1 MNKYLYILILVLI
14 SIPVVCQTK
23 GRVSSSS
30 QETFEKRALERQ
42 LSYAQASEKRG
53 DIASAYNN
61 YAQLIKKYDSEV
73 RVITG
78 FIDMSVKTGR
88 IKDCEIKLKEIANK
102 YPVKN
107 GVMNKGTSNDVYP
120 LKIRGF
126 LAEFFLRTSR
136 EENAYQLFTEID
148 KTGADKLLISEIKAA
163 AFYRAGLFQAAEKIY
178 LNLRKETK
186 NEKAYSEE
194 LYNIYIASG
203 RISGS
208 VGELFK
214 MIEPH
219 DAKEGKVREVHSF
232 NPEAELF
239 RIYEKEEFK
248 DSILKAAEK
257 LPKTERNSIILSELY
272 FNSGIYD
279 KAFSVLKNSI
289 PGGNGDLLISDYAVR
304 LYSEKKYT
312 EACSFFELSLKKS
325 ADNRTDDFTAL
336 YIECLKLSGQAAK
349 AVKVIKSSG
358 LKNKELILAEIYHNG
373 LDSLIEADRLYKK
386 NLTGNKS
393 HTEFWK
399 DYVKL
404 KIALKDYKSAKVILS
419 RVFDEQIID
428 IFTNTG
434 FYEFKYM
441 DAVIDL
447 MAGDSGSFINKA
459 EILVRDDF
467 ISDYDNDLLKI
478 SSDFKAIA
486 ADKELMTVYIEALGH
501 RTDRKFRLNGIYK
514 DFPEDLPA
522 DKRIVIYETNL
533 YILIAQ
539 NEQDKVA
546 DLLNEMMDKNILNN
560 TTAKMFTEYSRLR
573 KNEEKINSLLI
584 LLLKSSISNEIKTEI
599 REIIRNKPL
608 S

>member
-1 MNKYLYILILVLI
+1 MNKYLYILILILI

-23 GRVSSSS
+23 GKISSEN
-30 QETFEKRALERQ
+30 QETFEKKALERQ

-53 DIASAYNN
+53 DIASAYNI
-61 YAQLIKKYDSEV
+61 YAQLIKKYDSET
-73 RVITG
+73 RVIAG

-102 YPVKN
+102 YAVKN
-107 GVMNKGTSNDVYP
+107 GVVNKGNSGDVYP

-126 LAEFFLRTSR
+126 LAEFFFRTSR
-136 EENAYQLFTEID
+136 EENAYQLFAEID
-148 KTGADKLLISEIKAA
+148 KAGADKLVISEIKAA
-163 AFYRAGLFQAAEKIY
+163 AFYRSGLFQAAEKQY

-186 NEKAYSEE
+186 NDHAYSEE
-194 LYNIYIASG
+194 LYNIYIASN

-214 MIEPH
+214 MIESNGA
-219 DAKEGKVREVHSF
+219 AKGKGSEVYSF

-239 RIYEKEEFK
+239 SVYEKEQFR

-272 FNSGIYD
+272 FNSGLYD
-279 KAFSVLKNSI
+279 KAFTALKNSI

-304 LYSEKKYT
+304 LYSEKKYS

-325 ADNRTDDFTAL
+325 ADDRTDDFTGL
-336 YIECLKLSGQAAK
+336 YIECLKLSNQAAK
-349 AVKVIKSSG
+349 AVKVLRSSG
-358 LKNKELILAEIYHNG
+358 IKNKELILAEVYHNG
-373 LDSLIEADRLYKK
+373 LDSLNEADILYKK
-386 NLTGNKS
+386 NLTKNKS

-399 DYVKL
+399 DYIKL
-404 KIALKDYKSAKVILS
+404 KIALKDYKSAKALLS

-428 IFTNTG
+428 IFTNIG

-447 MAGDSGSFINKA
+447 MTGDTGSFINKA
-459 EILVRDDF
+459 EILIKDDF
-467 ISDYDNDLLKI
+467 ISDYDNDLVKI
-478 SSDFKAIA
+478 SSDVKAVA
-486 ADKELMTVYIEALGH
+486 DDKELMAVYIEALSH
-501 RTDRKFRLNGIYK
+501 RTDSNFRLNGIYK
-514 DFPEDLPA
+514 NFPDDSPA
-522 DKRIVIYETNL
+522 DKKVVIYETNL

-539 NEQDKVA
+539 DEHEKA
-546 DLLNEMMDKNILNN
+546 AALINEMLDKNILNN
-560 TTAKMFTEYSRLR
+560 TAAKMFTDYARLR

-584 LLLKSSISNEIKTEI
+584 LLLKSGISNEIKTEI

>member
-1 MNKYLYILILVLI
+1 LNKYLYILILILI

-23 GRVSSSS
+23 GKISSEN
-30 QETFEKRALERQ
+30 QETFEKKALERQ

-53 DIASAYNN
+53 DIASAYNI
-61 YAQLIKKYDSEV
+61 YAQLIKKYDSET
-73 RVITG
+73 RVIAG

-102 YPVKN
+102 YAVKN
-107 GVMNKGTSNDVYP
+107 GVVNKGNSGDVYP

-126 LAEFFLRTSR
+126 LAEFFFRTSR
-136 EENAYQLFTEID
+136 EENAYQLFAEID
-148 KTGADKLLISEIKAA
+148 KAGADKLVISEIKAA
-163 AFYRAGLFQAAEKIY
+163 AFYRSGLFQAAEKQY

-186 NEKAYSEE
+186 NDHAYSEE
-194 LYNIYIASG
+194 LYNIYIASN

-214 MIEPH
+214 MIESNGA
-219 DAKEGKVREVHSF
+219 AKGKGSEVYSF

-239 RIYEKEEFK
+239 SVYEKEQFR

-272 FNSGIYD
+272 FNSGLYD
-279 KAFSVLKNSI
+279 KAFTALKNSI

-304 LYSEKKYT
+304 LYSEKKYS

-325 ADNRTDDFTAL
+325 ADDRTDDFTGL
-336 YIECLKLSGQAAK
+336 YIECLKLSNQAAK
-349 AVKVIKSSG
+349 AVKVLRSSG
-358 LKNKELILAEIYHNG
+358 IKNKELILAEVYHNG
-373 LDSLIEADRLYKK
+373 LDSLNEADILYKK
-386 NLTGNKS
+386 NLTKNKS

-399 DYVKL
+399 DYIKL
-404 KIALKDYKSAKVILS
+404 KIALKDYKSAKALLS

-428 IFTNTG
+428 IFTNIG

-447 MAGDSGSFINKA
+447 MTGDTGSFINKA
-459 EILVRDDF
+459 EILIKDDF
-467 ISDYDNDLLKI
+467 ISDYDNDLVKI
-478 SSDFKAIA
+478 SSDVKAVA
-486 ADKELMTVYIEALGH
+486 DDKELMAVYIEALSH
-501 RTDRKFRLNGIYK
+501 RTDSNFRLNGIYK
-514 DFPEDLPA
+514 NFPDDSPA
-522 DKRIVIYETNL
+522 DKKVVIYETNL

-539 NEQDKVA
+539 DEHEKA
-546 DLLNEMMDKNILNN
+546 AALINEMLDKNILNN
-560 TTAKMFTEYSRLR
+560 TAAKMFTDYARLR

-584 LLLKSSISNEIKTEI
+584 LLLKSGISNEIKTEI

>member
-1 MNKYLYILILVLI
+1 MNKYLYILILILI
-14 SIPVVCQTK
+14 SIPVVCQIK
-23 GRVSSSS
+23 GKISSAS
-30 QETFEKRALERQ
+30 QETFEKKAFERQ
-42 LSYAQASEKRG
+42 LSYAQAAEKRG

-61 YAQLIKKYDSEV
+61 YAQLIKKYDSET
-73 RVITG
+73 RVIAG

-107 GVMNKGTSNDVYP
+107 GVMNKVNSGDVYP

-126 LAEFFLRTSR
+126 LAEFFFRTSR
-136 EENAYQLFTEID
+136 EENAYQLLAEID
-148 KTGADKLLISEIKAA
+148 KTGADKHDISEIKAE
-163 AFYRAGLFQAAEKIY
+163 AFYRAGLFQAAEKQY

-208 VGELFK
+208 VGELFR
-214 MIEPH
+214 MIESNG
-219 DAKEGKVREVHSF
+219 AENGKNREVYSF

-272 FNSGIYD
+272 FNSGLYD
-279 KAFSVLKNSI
+279 KAFSILKNSI

-304 LYSEKKYT
+304 LYSEKKYS

-325 ADNRTDDFTAL
+325 ADDRTDDFTVL
-336 YIECLKLSGQAAK
+336 YIECLKLSGQATK
-349 AVKVIKSSG
+349 AVKVLKSSG

-373 LDSLIEADRLYKK
+373 LDSLIEADMLYKK
-386 NLTGNKS
+386 NLTKNKS

-399 DYVKL
+399 DYIKL
-404 KIALKDYKSAKVILS
+404 KIALKDYKSAKALLS

-428 IFTNTG
+428 IFTNIG

-447 MAGDSGSFINKA
+447 MTGETVSFINKS
-459 EILVRDDF
+459 EILIRDDF
-467 ISDYDNDLLKI
+467 ISDYDNDLVKI
-478 SSDFKAIA
+478 SSDVKAVA
-486 ADKELMTVYIEALGH
+486 DDKEFMTVYIEALSH
-501 RTDRKFRLNGIYK
+501 RTDRKFRMNGIFK
-514 DFPEDLPA
+514 NFPDDAPA
-522 DKRIVIYETNL
+522 DKKTVIYETNL

-539 NEQDKVA
+539 DEHDKA
-546 DLLNEMMDKNILNN
+546 AALINEMLDKNILNN
-560 TTAKMFTEYSRLR
+560 TACKMFTDYARLR

-584 LLLKSSISNEIKTEI
+584 LLLKSGISNEIKTEI

>member
-1 MNKYLYILILVLI
+1 LNKHLYILILILI
-14 SIPVVCQTK
+14 SIPVVCQTNGK
-23 GRVSSSS
+23 ISSAS
-30 QETFEKRALERQ
+30 QDTFEKKALERQ

-61 YAQLIKKYDSEV
+61 YAQMIKKYDSEV
-73 RVITG
+73 RVIAG

-88 IKDCEIKLKEIANK
+88 IKDCEIRLKEIANK
-102 YPVKN
+102 YALKK
-107 GVMNKGTSNDVYP
+107 GSLNKDISDDIFP

-126 LAEFFLRTSR
+126 LAEFFFRTSR
-136 EENAYQLFTEID
+136 EENAYQILTEID
-148 KTGADKLLISEIKAA
+148 KSGADKRLISEIKAA
-163 AFYRAGLFQAAEKIY
+163 SFYRAGLLQAAEKLY
-178 LNLRKETK
+178 LDLRKETK

-208 VGELFK
+208 VGELFR
-214 MIEPH
+214 MIEPYS
-219 DAKEGKVREVHSF
+219 AERGKVREVYSF

-272 FNSGIYD
+272 FNSGLYD

-289 PGGNGDLLISDYAVR
+289 PGGNGELLITDYAVR
-304 LYSEKKYT
+304 LYSEKKYSA
-312 EACSFFELSLKKS
+312 ACSFFELSLKKS
-325 ADNRTDDFTAL
+325 ADDRTDDFTAL
-336 YIECLKLSGQAAK
+336 YVECLKLSGQAEK
-349 AVKVIKSSG
+349 AVKVLKSSG
-358 LKNKELILAEIYHNG
+358 LKNRELILAEIYHNG
-373 LDSLIEADRLYKK
+373 LDSLTEADRLYKK
-386 NLTGNKS
+386 NLTANKS

-399 DYVKL
+399 DYIKL
-404 KIALKDYKSAKVILS
+404 KIALKDYKSAKALLS

-428 IFTNTG
+428 IFTNSG

-447 MAGDSGSFINKA
+447 MSGETVSFLNKA
-459 EILVRDDF
+459 QILVRDDF

-478 SSDFKAIA
+478 SSDIKAIA
-486 ADKELMTVYIEALGH
+486 DDKGLLSFYIEALGH
-501 RTDRKFRLNGIYK
+501 RTDGKFRLSGIYK
-514 DFPEDLPA
+514 DFPEDTPA
-522 DKRIVIYETNL
+522 DKKIVIYETNL

-539 NEQDKVA
+539 NEQEKVA
-546 DLLNEMMDKNILNN
+546 ALVIEMMDKNILNN
-560 TTAKMFTEYSRLR
+560 TAAKMFTDYARLR
-573 KNEEKINSLLI
+573 KNEEKINDLLI
-584 LLLKSSISNEIKTEI
+584 LLLKSGISNEIKSEI
-599 REIIRNKPL
+599 REIIRNKQL

>member
-1 MNKYLYILILVLI
+1 LNKYLYILILVLI